1 MLIGIDARKLRDG
14 GIGTY
19 VRHLV
24 EALLAEPRDHRF
36 ALFLDPRDFGTTT
49 WSDRVTREIA
59 VRAGKY
65 SLAEHW
71 VLAAAARAARVD
83 LFHAPHYTLPLA
95 WHGPAVVT
103 IHDLIHVRFP
113 QFFPAGAAL
122 YARTIAGMAA
132 RRSRVVIANS
142 QHTRQDIIEAL
153 DVPPENVRVIPL
165 GVSAGLARRDPALV
179 AAFRSAR
186 ALPEDYLLYVG
197 ARRGHKNLGLLLRAV
212 ATIPTTER
220 PPLVLSGGAWRPND
234 PLARLAEHLGIAA
247 QIHFAGD
254 FDDDDALS
262 CCYSGAAL
270 YVQPSLT
277 EGFGLPPLEAMA
289 CGVPVLCSTGGA
301 LPETVGDAAEL
312 LAPLNP
318 EAWAQAIVA
327 LLADSSRRAE
337 LTRRGIAR
345 ARGFTWPEAAR
356 RTLEVY
362 EAATAR

>member
-71 VLAAAARAARVD
+71 VLASAAHAARVD

-142 QHTRQDIIEAL
+142 EHTRQDIIEAL
-153 DVPPENVRVIPL
+153 DIPPEKVRVIPL
-165 GVSAGLARRDPALV
+165 GVSAVLAPRDPVLV
-179 AAFRSAR
+179 GAFRRAR
-186 ALPEDYLLYVG
+186 ALPGDYLLYVG
-197 ARRGHKNLGLLLRAV
+197 ARRGHKNLGMLLRAL
-212 ATIPTTER
+212 ALIPAAER
-220 PPLVLSGGAWRPND
+220 PPLVLSGGAWGPND
-234 PLARLAEHLGIAA
+234 PLARLAARLGITACVR
-247 QIHFAGD
+247 FAGD
-254 FDDDDALS
+254 FDDDEMLA

-289 CGVPVLCSTGGA
+289 CGVAVLCSTGGA

-312 LAPLNP
+312 LAPSNP
-318 EAWAQAIVA
+318 QAWARAIVG

-337 LTRRGIAR
+337 LIRRGIAR
-345 ARGFTWPEAAR
+345 ARNFTWAEAAR
-356 RTLEVY
+356 STLDVY
-362 EAATAR
+362 EAATTR